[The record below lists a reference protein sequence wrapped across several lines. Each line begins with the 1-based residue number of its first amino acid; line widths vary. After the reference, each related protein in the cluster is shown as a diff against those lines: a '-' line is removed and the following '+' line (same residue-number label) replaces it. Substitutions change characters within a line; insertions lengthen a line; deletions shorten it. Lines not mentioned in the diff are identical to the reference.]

1 MQTLRVV
8 AAQAVSVPRKGT
20 VDLSDEKSWSDDI
33 ITTCFARE
41 LQNYE
46 LNRCAVG
53 VCVYVCV
60 CVCVRVS
67 TCICVNARVFVCV
80 CP

>member
-20 VDLSDEKSWSDDI
+20 IDLSDERSWSDGV
-33 ITTCFARE
+33 ITTCFAKE
-41 LQNYE
+41 LKEYE

-53 VCVYVCV
+53 ACVYVGV
-60 CVCVRVS
+60 CV
-67 TCICVNARVFVCV
+67 
-80 CP
+80 